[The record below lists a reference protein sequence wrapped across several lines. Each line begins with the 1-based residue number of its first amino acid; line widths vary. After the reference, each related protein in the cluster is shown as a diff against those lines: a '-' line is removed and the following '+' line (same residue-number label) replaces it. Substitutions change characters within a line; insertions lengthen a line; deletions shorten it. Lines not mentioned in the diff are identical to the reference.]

1 MKNQKICI
9 IGDGLAGL
17 TAANSLAQLNIDID
31 LFYKKET
38 SKKQKDKRTTAISE
52 SNYNFI
58 KEDGVI
64 KTKRYFWPIKK
75 INLFYED
82 KKKFI
87 NFLNLEESR
96 SNLMFVFENSKI
108 KSFLLNKLKK
118 LKNFKYKNHKIS
130 NVSIKESHLTINNKK
145 INYDLIILCLGRSAS
160 LYKEIIKKRSIKEDN
175 REIAITAVVQH
186 NGKIKNASQY
196 FFEEGP
202 LAILPFK
209 NNFFSFVWSIKDN
222 KDIEKDKIKK
232 KILEKFLII
241 FSKKIKFK
249 INDIQFFK
257 INLDLKMRYFK
268 NNTLILGDG
277 LHAVHPLAGQGF
289 NLVIRDIKKLK
300 EIVKKNISLGL
311 TLKNSNVLNQF
322 YNSRKAENTI
332 FSLGINMTNK
342 FFRRN
347 KFVEPLKKVL
357 LKKIHKSENVIK
369 VTKYISNK
377 GLLF

>member
-1 MKNQKICI
+1 
-9 IGDGLAGL
+9 
-17 TAANSLAQLNIDID
+17 
-31 LFYKKET
+31 
-38 SKKQKDKRTTAISE
+38 
-52 SNYNFI
+52 
-58 KEDGVI
+58 
-64 KTKRYFWPIKK
+64 
-75 INLFYED
+75 
-82 KKKFI
+82 
-87 NFLNLEESR
+87 
-96 SNLMFVFENSKI
+96 
-108 KSFLLNKLKK
+108 
-118 LKNFKYKNHKIS
+118 
-130 NVSIKESHLTINNKK
+130 
-145 INYDLIILCLGRSAS
+145 
-160 LYKEIIKKRSIKEDN
+160 
-175 REIAITAVVQH
+175 
-186 NGKIKNASQY
+186 
-196 FFEEGP
+196 
-202 LAILPFK
+202 
-209 NNFFSFVWSIKDN
+209 
-222 KDIEKDKIKK
+222 
-232 KILEKFLII
+232 
-241 FSKKIKFK
+241 
-249 INDIQFFK
+249 
-257 INLDLKMRYFK
+257 MRYFK

>member
-58 KEDGVI
+58 KEDGGI
-64 KTKRYFWPIKK
+64 KPKRYFWAIKK

-130 NVSIKESHLTINNKK
+130 NVNIKESHLTINNKK

-257 INLDLKMRYFK
+257 ISLDLKMRYFK